1 MVNHFCF
8 LLSLITPAV
17 PLLALP
23 SFTSSTDLL
32 ILDSYTAHRLASL
45 VPIFLRFYSLI
56 PRPLIY
62 LKPHAVPI
70 LALPS
75 LTSFPASSTDPPSI
89 PHSPINLPST
99 PPRLTSLVPLLH
111 ALPSLSFI
119 PPSAPLLALPS
130 FTSLSFTDPPS
141 TPYSSIDSNSTP
153 HSSFSS
159 YSFHYFSPFIYGLL
173 SFCFLELPS
182 STLLL
187 LHFLLLLLFLLLIF
201 LLFLILL
208 LLLILFLTRLSP
220 LITFTHSLL
229 SSMLYCV
236 FPFLHYLP

>member
-1 MVNHFCF
+1 MLNHFCV

-32 ILDSYTAHRLASL
+32 ILDSYTHRLASL
-45 VPIFLRFYSLI
+45 VPIFLRFHSLI

-62 LKPHAVPI
+62 LKPHAVPL

-89 PHSPINLPST
+89 NHSPTNSPST
-99 PPRLTSLVPLLH
+99 PPRLACHLPLLH
-111 ALPSLSFI
+111 ALPSLSLI

-141 TPYSSIDSNSTP
+141 TPYSSIDSNSIP

-159 YSFHYFSPFIYGLL
+159 YSFHYFSSFIYDLL
-173 SFCFLELPS
+173 SFCFLALPS

-187 LHFLLLLLFLLLIF
+187 LHYLL
-201 LLFLILL
+201 
-208 LLLILFLTRLSP
+208 
-220 LITFTHSLL
+220 
-229 SSMLYCV
+229 
-236 FPFLHYLP
+236 